1 MLTNTGKRI
10 NVVRVPIF
18 GTFVREINDSVT
30 IAMSEVNGNGARLV
44 ERIDQLIREL
54 TEIRDEVTALSES
67 SSETPVAPTIE
78 EVTEEATSPESDEI
92 SPIVVDEELEEKV
105 PELTLE
111 TAFEPMVDF
120 HTAGQLS
127 VADSFFFANEL
138 FGGNRPE
145 LNRVL
150 GEIDRLSSVSQMRHY
165 LTETLDLNVE
175 SDEGKRFYD
184 FVLSRSSSARSL
196 VRRPFL

>member
-1 MLTNTGKRI
+1 
-10 NVVRVPIF
+10 
-18 GTFVREINDSVT
+18 
-30 IAMSEVNGNGARLV
+30 MSEVNGNGARLV
-44 ERIDQLIREL
+44 ERINQLIREL

-67 SSETPVAPTIE
+67 SSETPVDPTIE
-78 EVTEEATSPESDEI
+78 EVTEEATSPESDETT
-92 SPIVVDEELEEKV
+92 PIVVDEELEEKV

-184 FVLSRSSSARSL
+184 FVLSCST
-196 VRRPFL
+196 RR

>member
-10 NVVRVPIF
+10 IVVRVPIF

-184 FVLSRSSSARSL
+184 FVLSCST
-196 VRRPFL
+196 RR

>member
-10 NVVRVPIF
+10 IVVRVPIF

-67 SSETPVAPTIE
+67 SSETPVVPTIE
-78 EVTEEATSPESDEI
+78 ELTEEATSPESDEI
-92 SPIVVDEELEEKV
+92 IPVVVDEELEEKV

-150 GEIDRLSSVSQMRHY
+150 GEVDRLSSVSQMRHY

-184 FVLSRSSSARSL
+184 FVLSCST
-196 VRRPFL
+196 RR

>member
-1 MLTNTGKRI
+1 
-10 NVVRVPIF
+10 
-18 GTFVREINDSVT
+18 
-30 IAMSEVNGNGARLV
+30 MSEVNGNGARLV

-67 SSETPVAPTIE
+67 SSETPVDPTIE
-78 EVTEEATSPESDEI
+78 EVTEEATSPESDETT
-92 SPIVVDEELEEKV
+92 PIVVDEELEEKV

-150 GEIDRLSSVSQMRHY
+150 SEIDRLSSVSQMRHY

-184 FVLSRSSSARSL
+184 FVLSCST
-196 VRRPFL
+196 RR

>member
-10 NVVRVPIF
+10 IVVRVPIF
-18 GTFVREINDSVT
+18 GTFVREIKDSVT
-30 IAMSEVNGNGARLV
+30 IIMSEVNGNGARLV

-67 SSETPVAPTIE
+67 SSETPVDPTIE
-78 EVTEEATSPESDEI
+78 EVTEEATSPESDETT
-92 SPIVVDEELEEKV
+92 PIVVDEELEEKV

-150 GEIDRLSSVSQMRHY
+150 GELDRLSSVSQMRHY

-184 FVLSRSSSARSL
+184 FVLSCST
-196 VRRPFL
+196 RR

>member
-10 NVVRVPIF
+10 IVVRVPIF

-78 EVTEEATSPESDEI
+78 EVTEEATSPESDETT
-92 SPIVVDEELEEKV
+92 PMVVDEELEEKV

-184 FVLSRSSSARSL
+184 FVLSCST
-196 VRRPFL
+196 RR

>member
-10 NVVRVPIF
+10 IVVRVPIF

-44 ERIDQLIREL
+44 ERIDQLIQEL

-67 SSETPVAPTIE
+67 SSETPVAPTME
-78 EVTEEATSPESDEI
+78 EVTEETTSQEIDET
-92 SPIVVDEELEEKV
+92 PIVVDEELEEKV

-165 LTETLDLNVE
+165 LTETLGLNVE

-184 FVLSRSSSARSL
+184 FVLSCST
-196 VRRPFL
+196 RR

>member
-1 MLTNTGKRI
+1 
-10 NVVRVPIF
+10 
-18 GTFVREINDSVT
+18 
-30 IAMSEVNGNGARLV
+30 MSEVNGNGARLV
-44 ERIDQLIREL
+44 ERIDQLIQEL

-67 SSETPVAPTIE
+67 SSETPVDPTIE
-78 EVTEEATSPESDEI
+78 EVTEEATSPKSDETT
-92 SPIVVDEELEEKV
+92 PIVVDEELEEKV

-184 FVLSRSSSARSL
+184 FVLSCST
-196 VRRPFL
+196 RR

>member
-10 NVVRVPIF
+10 IVVRVPIF

-44 ERIDQLIREL
+44 ERIDQLIQEL

-67 SSETPVAPTIE
+67 SSETPVDPTIE
-78 EVTEEATSPESDEI
+78 EVTEGATSPESDETT
-92 SPIVVDEELEEKV
+92 PIVVDEELEEKV

-184 FVLSRSSSARSL
+184 FVLSCST
-196 VRRPFL
+196 RR

>member
-67 SSETPVAPTIE
+67 SSETPVDPTIE

-92 SPIVVDEELEEKV
+92 SPIVVDEKLEEKV

-184 FVLSRSSSARSL
+184 FVLSCST
-196 VRRPFL
+196 RR

>member
-1 MLTNTGKRI
+1 
-10 NVVRVPIF
+10 
-18 GTFVREINDSVT
+18 
-30 IAMSEVNGNGARLV
+30 MSEVNGNGARLV

-78 EVTEEATSPESDEI
+78 EVTEEATSPESDET
-92 SPIVVDEELEEKV
+92 PIVVDEELEEKV

-165 LTETLDLNVE
+165 LTETLGLNVE
-175 SDEGKRFYD
+175 SDDGKRFYD
-184 FVLSRSSSARSL
+184 FVLSCST
-196 VRRPFL
+196 RR

>member
-1 MLTNTGKRI
+1 
-10 NVVRVPIF
+10 
-18 GTFVREINDSVT
+18 
-30 IAMSEVNGNGARLV
+30 MSEVNGNGARLV

-54 TEIRDEVTALSES
+54 TEIRDEMTALSES
-67 SSETPVAPTIE
+67 SSETPVDPTIE
-78 EVTEEATSPESDEI
+78 EVTEEATSPESDETT
-92 SPIVVDEELEEKV
+92 PIVVDEELEEKV

-184 FVLSRSSSARSL
+184 FVLSCST
-196 VRRPFL
+196 RR

>member
-67 SSETPVAPTIE
+67 SSETPVAPTME
-78 EVTEEATSPESDEI
+78 EMTEETTSQEIDET
-92 SPIVVDEELEEKV
+92 PIVVDEELEEKV

-111 TAFEPMVDF
+111 TAFESMVDF

-165 LTETLDLNVE
+165 LTETLDLNIE

-184 FVLSRSSSARSL
+184 FVLSCST
-196 VRRPFL
+196 RR

>member
-1 MLTNTGKRI
+1 
-10 NVVRVPIF
+10 
-18 GTFVREINDSVT
+18 
-30 IAMSEVNGNGARLV
+30 MSEVNGNGARLV

-67 SSETPVAPTIE
+67 SSETPVDPTIE

-92 SPIVVDEELEEKV
+92 IPIVVDEELEEKV

-184 FVLSRSSSARSL
+184 FVLSCST
-196 VRRPFL
+196 RR

>member
-67 SSETPVAPTIE
+67 SSETPVDPTIE
-78 EVTEEATSPESDEI
+78 EVTEEATSSESDETT
-92 SPIVVDEELEEKV
+92 PIVVDEELEEKV

-184 FVLSRSSSARSL
+184 FVLSCST
-196 VRRPFL
+196 RR

>member
-10 NVVRVPIF
+10 IVVRVPIF

-67 SSETPVAPTIE
+67 SSETPVDPTIE
-78 EVTEEATSPESDEI
+78 EVTEEATSPESDETT
-92 SPIVVDEELEEKV
+92 PIVVDEELEEKV

-150 GEIDRLSSVSQMRHY
+150 GEVDRLSSVSQMRHY

-184 FVLSRSSSARSL
+184 FVLSCST
-196 VRRPFL
+196 RR

>member
-10 NVVRVPIF
+10 IVVRVPIF

-44 ERIDQLIREL
+44 ERIDQLIQEL

-67 SSETPVAPTIE
+67 SSETPVDPTIE
-78 EVTEEATSPESDEI
+78 EVTEEATSPESDETT
-92 SPIVVDEELEEKV
+92 PIVVDEELEEKV

-184 FVLSRSSSARSL
+184 FVLSCST
-196 VRRPFL
+196 RR

>member
-67 SSETPVAPTIE
+67 SSETPVVPTIE
-78 EVTEEATSPESDEI
+78 ELTEEATSPESDEI
-92 SPIVVDEELEEKV
+92 IPVVVDEELEEKV

-150 GEIDRLSSVSQMRHY
+150 GEVDRLSSVSQMRHY

-184 FVLSRSSSARSL
+184 FVLSCST
-196 VRRPFL
+196 RR

>member
-1 MLTNTGKRI
+1 
-10 NVVRVPIF
+10 
-18 GTFVREINDSVT
+18 
-30 IAMSEVNGNGARLV
+30 MSEVQGNGARLV
-44 ERIDQLIREL
+44 ERIDQLIQEL
-54 TEIRDEVTALSES
+54 TEIRDEVSTLREPSAQPSV
-67 SSETPVAPTIE
+67 VAATE
-78 EVTEEATSPESDEI
+78 EVTEEPMAPESDEA
-92 SPIVVDEELEEKV
+92 PIIVDEELEEKV

-150 GEIDRLSSVSQMRHY
+150 GEIDRLSSVSQMRNY

-184 FVLSRSSSARSL
+184 FVLSCST
-196 VRRPFL
+196 RR

>member
-1 MLTNTGKRI
+1 
-10 NVVRVPIF
+10 
-18 GTFVREINDSVT
+18 
-30 IAMSEVNGNGARLV
+30 MSEVNGNGARLV

-67 SSETPVAPTIE
+67 SSETPVDPTIE
-78 EVTEEATSPESDEI
+78 EVTEEATSPESNEI
-92 SPIVVDEELEEKV
+92 IPVVVDEELEEKV

-150 GEIDRLSSVSQMRHY
+150 GEIDRLSSVSQMRRY

-184 FVLSRSSSARSL
+184 FVLSCST
-196 VRRPFL
+196 RR

>member
-10 NVVRVPIF
+10 IVVRVPIF

-54 TEIRDEVTALSES
+54 TEIRDEMTALSES
-67 SSETPVAPTIE
+67 SSETPVDPTIE

-92 SPIVVDEELEEKV
+92 IPVVVDEELEEKV

-184 FVLSRSSSARSL
+184 FVLSCST
-196 VRRPFL
+196 RR

>member
-1 MLTNTGKRI
+1 
-10 NVVRVPIF
+10 
-18 GTFVREINDSVT
+18 
-30 IAMSEVNGNGARLV
+30 MSEVNGNGARLV
-44 ERIDQLIREL
+44 ERIDQLIQEL

-67 SSETPVAPTIE
+67 SSETPVDPTIE
-78 EVTEEATSPESDEI
+78 EVTEEATSPESDETT
-92 SPIVVDEELEEKV
+92 PIVVDEELEEKV

-184 FVLSRSSSARSL
+184 FVLSCST
-196 VRRPFL
+196 RR

>member
-1 MLTNTGKRI
+1 
-10 NVVRVPIF
+10 
-18 GTFVREINDSVT
+18 
-30 IAMSEVNGNGARLV
+30 MSEVNGNGARLV

-67 SSETPVAPTIE
+67 SSETPVDPTSE
-78 EVTEEATSPESDEI
+78 EVTEETTSQESDET
-92 SPIVVDEELEEKV
+92 PIVVDEELEEKV

-150 GEIDRLSSVSQMRHY
+150 GELDRLSSVSQMRHY
-165 LTETLDLNVE
+165 LTETLGLNLE

-184 FVLSRSSSARSL
+184 FVLSCST
-196 VRRPFL
+196 RR

>member
-1 MLTNTGKRI
+1 M
-10 NVVRVPIF
+10 
-18 GTFVREINDSVT
+18 

-67 SSETPVAPTIE
+67 SSEMPVDPTIE
-78 EVTEEATSPESDEI
+78 EVTEEATSPESEEI
-92 SPIVVDEELEEKV
+92 APMVVEELEEKV

-150 GEIDRLSSVSQMRHY
+150 GEVDRLSSVSQMRHY
-165 LTETLDLNVE
+165 LTETLNLNVE

-184 FVLSRSSSARSL
+184 FVLSCST
-196 VRRPFL
+196 RR

>member
-1 MLTNTGKRI
+1 
-10 NVVRVPIF
+10 
-18 GTFVREINDSVT
+18 
-30 IAMSEVNGNGARLV
+30 MSEVNGNGARLV

-54 TEIRDEVTALSES
+54 TEMRDEVTALSES
-67 SSETPVAPTIE
+67 SSETPVDPTIE
-78 EVTEEATSPESDEI
+78 EVTEETTSQESDET
-92 SPIVVDEELEEKV
+92 PIVVDEELEEKV

-150 GEIDRLSSVSQMRHY
+150 GELDRLSSVSQMRHY
-165 LTETLDLNVE
+165 LTETLGLNLE

-184 FVLSRSSSARSL
+184 FVLSCST
-196 VRRPFL
+196 RR

>member
-1 MLTNTGKRI
+1 
-10 NVVRVPIF
+10 
-18 GTFVREINDSVT
+18 
-30 IAMSEVNGNGARLV
+30 MSEVNGNGARLV

-67 SSETPVAPTIE
+67 SSETPVAPTVE
-78 EVTEEATSPESDEI
+78 EVTEEATSSESDETT
-92 SPIVVDEELEEKV
+92 PIVVDEELEEKV

-127 VADSFFFANEL
+127 VADSFFYANEL

-165 LTETLDLNVE
+165 LTETLGLNVE

-184 FVLSRSSSARSL
+184 FILSCST
-196 VRRPFL
+196 RR

>member
-1 MLTNTGKRI
+1 
-10 NVVRVPIF
+10 
-18 GTFVREINDSVT
+18 
-30 IAMSEVNGNGARLV
+30 MSEVHGNGARLV

-67 SSETPVAPTIE
+67 SSETPVDPTIE
-78 EVTEEATSPESDEI
+78 EVTEEATSPESDETT
-92 SPIVVDEELEEKV
+92 PIVVDEELEEKV

-184 FVLSRSSSARSL
+184 FVLSCST
-196 VRRPFL
+196 RR

>member
-1 MLTNTGKRI
+1 
-10 NVVRVPIF
+10 
-18 GTFVREINDSVT
+18 
-30 IAMSEVNGNGARLV
+30 MSEVNGNGARLV

-67 SSETPVAPTIE
+67 SSETPVDPTIE
-78 EVTEEATSPESDEI
+78 EVTEETTSQESDET
-92 SPIVVDEELEEKV
+92 PIVVDEELEEKV

-150 GEIDRLSSVSQMRHY
+150 EEIDRLSSVSQVWHY
-165 LTETLDLNVE
+165 LTETLGVDME
-175 SDEGKRFYD
+175 TEEGKRFCD
-184 FVLSRSSSARSL
+184 FVLSCST
-196 VRRPFL
+196 RR

>member
-1 MLTNTGKRI
+1 
-10 NVVRVPIF
+10 
-18 GTFVREINDSVT
+18 
-30 IAMSEVNGNGARLV
+30 MSEVNGNGARLV
-44 ERIDQLIREL
+44 ERIDQLIQEL

-67 SSETPVAPTIE
+67 SSETPVAPTME
-78 EVTEEATSPESDEI
+78 EVTEETTSQEIDET
-92 SPIVVDEELEEKV
+92 PIVVDEELEEKV

-150 GEIDRLSSVSQMRHY
+150 GEVDRLSSVSQMRHY

-184 FVLSRSSSARSL
+184 FVLSCST
-196 VRRPFL
+196 RR

>member
-1 MLTNTGKRI
+1 
-10 NVVRVPIF
+10 
-18 GTFVREINDSVT
+18 
-30 IAMSEVNGNGARLV
+30 MSEVNSNGTRLV

-67 SSETPVAPTIE
+67 SSETPVDPTIE
-78 EVTEEATSPESDEI
+78 EVTEEATSPESDETT
-92 SPIVVDEELEEKV
+92 PIVVDEELEEKV

-184 FVLSRSSSARSL
+184 FVLSCST
-196 VRRPFL
+196 RR

>member
-1 MLTNTGKRI
+1 MLTNTGKKI
-10 NVVRVPIF
+10 IVVRVPIF

-67 SSETPVAPTIE
+67 SSETPVDPTIE
-78 EVTEEATSPESDEI
+78 EVTEEATSPESDETT
-92 SPIVVDEELEEKV
+92 PIVVDEELEEKV

-184 FVLSRSSSARSL
+184 FVLSCST
-196 VRRPFL
+196 RR

>member
-67 SSETPVAPTIE
+67 SSETPVDPTIE
-78 EVTEEATSPESDEI
+78 EVTEEATSPESDETT
-92 SPIVVDEELEEKV
+92 PIVVDEELEEKV

-150 GEIDRLSSVSQMRHY
+150 GEIDRLSSVSQMRNY

-184 FVLSRSSSARSL
+184 FVLSCST
-196 VRRPFL
+196 RR

>member
-1 MLTNTGKRI
+1 
-10 NVVRVPIF
+10 
-18 GTFVREINDSVT
+18 
-30 IAMSEVNGNGARLV
+30 MSEVNGNGARLV

-67 SSETPVAPTIE
+67 SSETPVDPTIE
-78 EVTEEATSPESDEI
+78 EVTEEATSPESDETT
-92 SPIVVDEELEEKV
+92 PMVVDEELEEKV

-184 FVLSRSSSARSL
+184 FVLSCST
-196 VRRPFL
+196 RR

>member
-10 NVVRVPIF
+10 IVVRVPIF

-54 TEIRDEVTALSES
+54 TEIRDEMTALSES
-67 SSETPVAPTIE
+67 SSETPVDPTIE

-92 SPIVVDEELEEKV
+92 IPIVVDEELEEKV

-184 FVLSRSSSARSL
+184 FVLSCST
-196 VRRPFL
+196 RR